1 MKEMAMRAVACAC
14 VAILTAGVAS
24 PAAAQEK
31 MSVTELISAVAAKSG
46 KKFIV
51 EPRVQAEITLLGQ
64 EPASVTIADLATI
77 LQVYGFT
84 LFEGGGYVR
93 VVPDA
98 WARVMPTPIVS
109 GNEKR
114 ADGEYVTRII
124 KVKSMPAVHLVPL
137 LRPIVPQNGHLVA
150 VPCTNVLML
159 VDTFA
164 NARRLEAVV
173 QSLDTGGEPYRPE
186 PCAAPRETAP
196 PAVSPARN

>member
-1 MKEMAMRAVACAC
+1 MRALACAC
-14 VAILTAGVAS
+14 VAILMAATAER
-24 PAAAQEK
+24 AAAQEK
-31 MSVTELISAVAAKSG
+31 MNVTELISAVAAKTG

-51 EPRVQAEITLLGQ
+51 EPRVQGEITLFGQ

-114 ADGEYVTRII
+114 ADGEFVTRII
-124 KVKSMPAVHLVPL
+124 KVKSMPATQLVPL
-137 LRPIVPQNGHLVA
+137 LRPIIPQNGHLAA
-150 VPCTNVLML
+150 VPCTNVLMV

-164 NARRLEAVV
+164 NARRLESVV
-173 QSLDTGGEPYRPE
+173 QSLDTGGEPYQPGK
-186 PCAAPRETAP
+186 CTAPREAAP
-196 PAVSPARN
+196 PAPVNPARN

>member
-1 MKEMAMRAVACAC
+1 MRVLACSCAVLLM
-14 VAILTAGVAS
+14 VATAD
-24 PAAAQEK
+24 PATAQEK
-31 MSVTELISAVAAKSG
+31 LTVTQLISAVAAKTG

-64 EPASVTIADLATI
+64 EPSSVTMADLATI

-84 LFEGGGYVR
+84 LSEGGGYVR

-114 ADGEYVTRII
+114 ADGEFVTRII
-124 KVKSMPAVHLVPL
+124 KVKTMPATQLVQL
-137 LRPIVPQNGHLVA
+137 LRPIIPQNGHLVA
-150 VPCTNVLML
+150 VPCTNVLMV

-164 NARRLEAVV
+164 NARRLDAVV
-173 QSLDTGGEPYRPE
+173 QSLDTGGEPYQPE
-186 PCAAPRETAP
+186 KCAAPRVE
-196 PAVSPARN
+196 